1 MQRRDLFL
9 DKNSVR
15 ILKSNDAAL
24 VETLGLIKSSF
35 AFMAGRIDPPSSVES
50 LSLQKLNRMAQL
62 GWVVVIG
69 KPVMACVVATP
80 RPQSLYLGK
89 ISVDPSVRGQGVAR
103 ALVEACEPL
112 AVKLGVNYL
121 ELQVRIELLENQRAF
136 ARMGFVKISDDCH
149 SGYDRVTEITMQKP
163 FN

>member
-1 MQRRDLFL
+1 
-9 DKNSVR
+9 
-15 ILKSNDAAL
+15 
-24 VETLGLIKSSF
+24 
-35 AFMAGRIDPPSSVES
+35 MAGRIDPPSSVES

-103 ALVEACEPL
+103 ALVAACEPL
-112 AVKLGVNYL
+112 AVTLGVNYL

-136 ARMGFVKISDDCH
+136 ARLGFVKVSDDCH

-163 FN
+163 LTKDCRLLLSLFIQLFKKQILIE

>member
-1 MQRRDLFL
+1 MQKRDLFL

-103 ALVEACEPL
+103 ALVEACESL

>member
-1 MQRRDLFL
+1 
-9 DKNSVR
+9 
-15 ILKSNDAAL
+15 
-24 VETLGLIKSSF
+24 
-35 AFMAGRIDPPSSVES
+35 
-50 LSLQKLNRMAQL
+50 
-62 GWVVVIG
+62 
-69 KPVMACVVATP
+69 MACVVATP

>member
-1 MQRRDLFL
+1 MQKRDLFL

-89 ISVDPSVRGQGVAR
+89 ISVDPSVRGRGVAR

-121 ELQVRIELLENQRAF
+121 ELLENQRAF

>member
-1 MQRRDLFL
+1 MQKRDLFL

-89 ISVDPSVRGQGVAR
+89 ISVAPSERGRGDAR

>member
-1 MQRRDLFL
+1 MQKRDLFL

-69 KPVMACVVATP
+69 KP
-80 RPQSLYLGK
+80 RFS
-89 ISVDPSVRGQGVAR
+89 
-103 ALVEACEPL
+103 
-112 AVKLGVNYL
+112 
-121 ELQVRIELLENQRAF
+121 
-136 ARMGFVKISDDCH
+136 GF
-149 SGYDRVTEITMQKP
+149 R
-163 FN
+163 

>member
-1 MQRRDLFL
+1 MQKRDLFL

-50 LSLQKLNRMAQL
+50 LSLQKLDRMAQL

-103 ALVEACEPL
+103 ALVEACEHL